1 MEMRRLLVRTGHTI
15 GKEVINGL
23 GPIHAHQEKLGKQ
36 EGRREM
42 NVGKKIRI
50 KRIINRLSGK
60 TVIVPMDHGVS
71 SGPIQ
76 GLEDMDKTVNMI
88 IRGGANAT
96 VVHKGIVTSTNR
108 SDDTDIGLIIH
119 LSASTALNPTPNDK
133 ITVCDV
139 DEALALGA
147 DAVSVHV
154 NIGAGGESSMLE
166 ALGKTAKECNRW
178 GLPLLAMMYPRGKN
192 IETTVDSVKL
202 AARVGA
208 ELGADIVKCPY
219 TGSPESFAAVV
230 RGCPVPVVIAGGSKM
245 TDVETL
251 MMIEGAMQA
260 GAGGL
265 SMGRNVFQHENPE
278 LFVRVACAMVHQGL
292 SAKEALEMM
301 KM

>member
-1 MEMRRLLVRTGHTI
+1 
-15 GKEVINGL
+15 
-23 GPIHAHQEKLGKQ
+23 
-36 EGRREM
+36 M

-50 KRIINRLSGK
+50 KRIVNRVSGK

-76 GLEDMDKTVNMI
+76 GLEDIDKTVNMI
-88 IRGGANAT
+88 IRGGANAA

-108 SDDTDIGLIIH
+108 SEDTDIGLIIH
-119 LSASTALNPTPNDK
+119 LSASTAFNPNPNDK
-133 ITVCDV
+133 IAVCDV

-154 NIGAGGESSMLE
+154 NIGAGGESSMLQ

-178 GLPLLAMMYPRGKN
+178 GLPLLAMMYPRGDN
-192 IETTVDSVKL
+192 IAITVDSVKL

-219 TGSPESFAAVV
+219 TGSAGSFAQVV

-251 MMIEGAMQA
+251 LMIEGAMQA

-278 LFVRVACAMVHQGL
+278 RFLRVVSAMVHQGL
-292 SAKEALEMM
+292 PAKEALEML
-301 KM
+301 KG

>member
-1 MEMRRLLVRTGHTI
+1 
-15 GKEVINGL
+15 
-23 GPIHAHQEKLGKQ
+23 
-36 EGRREM
+36 M

-50 KRIINRLSGK
+50 KRIVNRLSGK

-76 GLEDMDKTVNMI
+76 GLEDIDKTVNMI
-88 IRGGANAT
+88 IRGGANAA

-108 SDDTDIGLIIH
+108 SEDTDIGLIIH
-119 LSASTALNPTPNDK
+119 LSASTALNPNPNDK
-133 ITVCDV
+133 IAVCDV

-154 NIGAGGESSMLE
+154 NIGASGESSMLE

-178 GLPLLAMMYPRGKN
+178 GLPLLAMMYPRGDK
-192 IETTVDSVKL
+192 IEINVDSVKL

-219 TGSPESFAAVV
+219 TGSAESFAQVV

-245 TDVETL
+245 TDAETL
-251 MMIEGAMQA
+251 MMIEGAMKA

-278 LFVRVACAMVHQGL
+278 LFVRVACAMVHHGL
-292 SAKEALEMM
+292 SVQEAL
-301 KM
+301 KMLKA

>member
-1 MEMRRLLVRTGHTI
+1 
-15 GKEVINGL
+15 
-23 GPIHAHQEKLGKQ
+23 
-36 EGRREM
+36 M

-50 KRIINRLSGK
+50 KRIINRISGK

-119 LSASTALNPTPNDK
+119 LSASTALNPNPNNK
-133 ITVCDV
+133 IAVCDV

-219 TGSPESFAAVV
+219 TGSAESFAAVV

-251 MMIEGAMQA
+251 VMIEGAMQA

-292 SAKEALEMM
+292 SAKDALEMM
-301 KM
+301 KG